1 MKYLH
6 FNESNECCGVFDN
19 AAPGLVAYDLDDSRE
34 WSSCLVLVD
43 GVVTNPYAGV
53 PRSGQEAAF
62 NQAKEQ
68 ANFEHIK
75 STKIPQIK
83 MWTAD
88 ALSKTEW
95 RVERAREQDLLDN
108 TTTRTQAIL
117 QLRQDIRDAG
127 NAHEATLAA
136 ITTMEQ
142 LEAFNPREIPPLA

>member
-6 FNESNECCGVFDN
+6 FNESNQCCGVFDE

-34 WSSCLVLVD
+34 WFSCLVLVD
-43 GVVTNPYAGV
+43 GVVTNPFAGV

-68 ANFEHIK
+68 ADFEHIK

-88 ALSKTEW
+88 
-95 RVERAREQDLLDN
+95 
-108 TTTRTQAIL
+108 
-117 QLRQDIRDAG
+117 IRDAG

-136 ITTMEQ
+136 ITTKEQ